1 MDIVTQGVLGAAL
14 AQSAAKKEHVRL
26 ATIIGLVAGVIAD
39 ADILIR
45 SASDPLLSLE
55 FHRHFTHS
63 IFFIPFGAAIA
74 FLLLWP
80 FLRNKLSAACLY
92 LYCFMGFSLSGFID
106 ACTSYGTYLLW
117 PLIDERISWHIISIV
132 DPVFTITLIAA
143 IVIGYKKTSSNFS
156 RIGLVLAG
164 FYLLFTFSQ
173 MHRAEKSIIDLAA
186 QRGHTI
192 EKIIVKPTIGNALLW
207 RSVYLSNDTF
217 YVDAVRAGLS
227 KRIYQGD
234 SIKQFNMAETFPELD
249 TNSLLA
255 EDIQRFEIFSDNYV
269 SQYPGRPE
277 ILGDV
282 RYSMKPLW
290 GIEMNLDDTS
300 QHVKFDNYRD
310 ASKVIKQKFIN
321 MLLNRTI
328 KEERLSE
335 DAL

>member
-14 AQSAAKKEHVRL
+14 AQTAAKKEHVRL

-55 FHRHFTHS
+55 FHRHFSHS
-63 IFFIPFGAAIA
+63 IFFIPVGAGLA

-80 FLRNKLSAACLY
+80 FLRKKLSAAYLY
-92 LYCFMGFSLSGFID
+92 LYCFMGYLLSGFID
-106 ACTSYGTYLLW
+106 ACTSYGTNLLW
-117 PLIDERISWHIISIV
+117 PLINTRISWHIISIV
-132 DPVFTITLIAA
+132 DPVFTIILIAA
-143 IVIGYKKTSSNFS
+143 IIAGYKKLSSSFS
-156 RIGLVLAG
+156 RIGLLLAG
-164 FYLLFTFSQ
+164 FYLLFTFTQ
-173 MHRAEKSIIDLAA
+173 MNRAEDSIIELAG

-192 EKIIVKPTIGNALLW
+192 EKIIVKPTIGNSLLW

-217 YVDAVRAGLS
+217 YIDAVRVGLS

-234 SIKQFNMAETFPELD
+234 AIKQFNMAETFPDLD
-249 TNSLLA
+249 TNSQLV

-282 RYSMKPLW
+282 RYSMNPIGITPLW
-290 GIEMNLDDTS
+290 GIEMNLDDTN

-310 ASKVIKQKFIN
+310 ASKQVKQQFID
-321 MLLNRTI
+321 MLLNRDI
-328 KEERLSE
+328 
-335 DAL
+335 D

>member
-1 MDIVTQGVLGAAL
+1 MDIVTQGILGAAL
-14 AQSAAKKEHVRL
+14 AQSAAKKEHIRL

-63 IFFIPFGAAIA
+63 IFFIPVGAGIA

-80 FLRNKLSAACLY
+80 FLRKKLPAAYLY
-92 LYCFMGFSLSGFID
+92 LYCFMGYLLSGFID

-117 PLIDERISWHIISIV
+117 PLIDARISWHIISII
-132 DPVFTITLIAA
+132 DPVFTLTLIAA
-143 IVIGYKKTSSNFS
+143 IIIGYKKLSSRFS

-164 FYLLFTFSQ
+164 VYLLFTFSQ
-173 MHRAEKSIIDLAA
+173 MNRAENSIIELAA

-192 EKIIVKPTIGNALLW
+192 EKIIVKPTIGNSLLW

-217 YVDAVRAGLS
+217 YIDAVRAGLA

-234 SIKQFNMAETFPELD
+234 SIKQFDMTDTFPELD
-249 TNSLLA
+249 ANSLLA

-282 RYSMKPLW
+282 RYSMNPISIKPLW

-310 ASKVIKQKFIN
+310 ASKEVKQQFID
-321 MLLNRTI
+321 MLLNKAI
-328 KEERLSE
+328 NEK
-335 DAL
+335 

>member
-1 MDIVTQGVLGAAL
+1 MDIVTQAVLGAAL

-39 ADILIR
+39 VDILIR

-63 IFFIPFGAAIA
+63 IFFIPVGAGIA

-80 FLRNKLSAACLY
+80 FLRKKLSAAYLY
-92 LYCFMGFSLSGFID
+92 LYCFMGYLLSGFID

-117 PLIDERISWHIISIV
+117 PLINARISWHIISII
-132 DPVFTITLIAA
+132 DPVFTFILIAA
-143 IVIGYKKTSSNFS
+143 IIVGYKKLSSSFG

-173 MHRAEKSIIDLAA
+173 MNRAENSIIELAA

-192 EKIIVKPTIGNALLW
+192 EKIIVKPTIGNSLLW
-207 RSVYLSNDTF
+207 RSVYLSNNTF
-217 YVDAVRAGLS
+217 YIDAVRTGLS

-234 SIKQFNMAETFPELD
+234 SIKQFSLTETFPDLD

-255 EDIQRFEIFSDNYV
+255 EDIQRFEIFSDDYV

-282 RYSMKPLW
+282 RYSMNPIGIKALW
-290 GIEMNLDDTS
+290 GIEMNPDDAS

-310 ASKVIKQKFIN
+310 ASKEVKQQFID
-321 MLLNRTI
+321 MLLNRAI
-328 KEERLSE
+328 NEN
-335 DAL
+335 

>member
-26 ATIIGLVAGVIAD
+26 ATIIGIVAGVIAD

-45 SASDPLLSLE
+45 SSSDPLLSLE

-63 IFFIPFGAAIA
+63 IFFIPIGAGIA

-80 FLRNKLSAACLY
+80 FFRNKLSAKHLY
-92 LYCFMGFSLSGFID
+92 LYSFMGYSLSGFID
-106 ACTSYGTYLLW
+106 ACTSYGTNLLW
-117 PLIDERISWHIISIV
+117 PLIDTRISWHIISII
-132 DPVFTITLIAA
+132 DPVFTIILIVA
-143 IVIGYKKTSSNFS
+143 IIAGVKKRSSRFS
-156 RIGLVLAG
+156 RIGLLLAG
-164 FYLLFTFSQ
+164 CYLLFTFTQ
-173 MHRAEKSIIDLAA
+173 MNRAEDSIIDLAE

-192 EKIIVKPTIGNALLW
+192 EKIIVKPTIGNAVLW
-207 RSVYLSNDTF
+207 RAVYLSNDTF
-217 YVDAVRAGLS
+217 YIDAVRTGLS

-234 SIKQFNMAETFPELD
+234 AIKQFNLSETFPKLD
-249 TNSLLA
+249 TNSQLA

-282 RYSMKPLW
+282 RYSMNPIGSTPLW
-290 GIEMNLDDTS
+290 GIEMNTNDTN

-310 ASKVIKQKFIN
+310 ASKQVKQQFID
-321 MLLNRTI
+321 MLLNREI
-328 KEERLSE
+328 NE
-335 DAL
+335 

>member
-1 MDIVTQGVLGAAL
+1 MDIVTQAVLGAAL
-14 AQSAAKKEHVRL
+14 AQTAAKKEHVRL

-55 FHRHFTHS
+55 FHRHFSHS
-63 IFFIPFGAAIA
+63 IFFIPVGAGLA

-80 FLRNKLSAACLY
+80 FLRKKLTAAYLY
-92 LYCFMGFSLSGFID
+92 LYCFMGYLLSGFID
-106 ACTSYGTYLLW
+106 ACTSYGTNLLW
-117 PLIDERISWHIISIV
+117 PLINARISWHIISII
-132 DPVFTITLIAA
+132 DPVFTITLIVA
-143 IVIGYKKTSSNFS
+143 IIAGYKKLSSSFS
-156 RIGLVLAG
+156 RIGLLLAG

-173 MHRAEKSIIDLAA
+173 MNRAEDSIIELAA

-192 EKIIVKPTIGNALLW
+192 EKIIVKPTIGNSLLW

-217 YVDAVRAGLS
+217 YIDAVRAGLS

-234 SIKQFNMAETFPELD
+234 AIKQFNMAETFPDLD
-249 TNSLLA
+249 TNSQLV

-282 RYSMKPLW
+282 RYSMNPIGITPLW
-290 GIEMNLDDTS
+290 GIEMNLDDTN

-310 ASKVIKQKFIN
+310 ASKQVKQQFID
-321 MLLNRTI
+321 MLLNRDI
-328 KEERLSE
+328 DE
-335 DAL
+335 

>member
-1 MDIVTQGVLGAAL
+1 MDIVTQAVLGATV

-26 ATIIGLVAGVIAD
+26 ATFIGLIAGVIAD
-39 ADILIR
+39 ADVLIR
-45 SASDPLLSLE
+45 SSSDPLLSLE

-63 IFFIPFGAAIA
+63 IFFIPIGAGIA

-80 FLRNKLSAACLY
+80 FLRNKLSAAYLY
-92 LYCFMGFSLSGFID
+92 LYCFMGYLLSGFID

-117 PLIDERISWHIISIV
+117 PLIDARISWHIISII

-143 IVIGYKKTSSNFS
+143 IMIGYKKLSSSFS

-173 MHRAEKSIIDLAA
+173 MNRAEESIIELAE

-192 EKIIVKPTIGNALLW
+192 EKIIVKPTIGNSLLW
-207 RSVYLSNDTF
+207 RSVYLSNSVI
-217 YVDAVRAGLS
+217 YVDAIRAGLS
-227 KRIYQGD
+227 KRIYQGE
-234 SIKQFNMAETFPELD
+234 SIKQFNMKEVFPNID
-249 TNSLLA
+249 SNSTLA
-255 EDIQRFEIFSDNYV
+255 NDIQRFTHFSDSYV

-282 RYSMKPLW
+282 RYSMNPISVIPLW
-290 GIEMNLDDTS
+290 GIEMNTNDTN
-300 QHVKFDNYRD
+300 QHVKFNNYRD
-310 ASKVIKQKFIN
+310 TSKQVKLQFID

-328 KEERLSE
+328 NE
-335 DAL
+335 

>member
-1 MDIVTQGVLGAAL
+1 MDIVTQSVLGAAL
-14 AQSAAKKEHVRL
+14 AQSVAKKEHVRL
-26 ATIIGLVAGVIAD
+26 ATLIGLVAGVISD

-63 IFFIPFGAAIA
+63 IFFIPVGAAIA

-80 FLRNKLSAACLY
+80 FLRHKLPATY
-92 LYCFMGFSLSGFID
+92 LYFYCFLGYSLSGFID

-117 PLIDERISWHIISIV
+117 PLSNTRISWHIISIV

-143 IVIGYKKTSSNFS
+143 VIIGYKKRSSIFG

-164 FYLLFTFSQ
+164 VYLLFAFAQ
-173 MHRAEKSIIDLAA
+173 MNRAEQAILDLAE

-192 EKIIVKPTIGNALLW
+192 EKIIVKPTMGNTLLW
-207 RSVYLSNDTF
+207 RSVYLSDDIF

-234 SIKQFNMAETFPELD
+234 SIRQFNMTQTFPALD
-249 TNSLLA
+249 TNSALA
-255 EDIQRFEIFSDNYV
+255 EDIQRFETFSDNYV

-282 RYSMKPLW
+282 RYSMNPIGITPLW
-290 GIEMNLDDTS
+290 GIEMNLNDTS

-310 ASKVIKQKFIN
+310 ASKAVKQQFIN
-321 MLLNRTI
+321 MLFNRAI
-328 KEERLSE
+328 NE
-335 DAL
+335 

>member
-14 AQSAAKKEHVRL
+14 AQSAAKKEHIRL

-45 SASDPLLSLE
+45 SSSDPLLSLE

-63 IFFIPFGAAIA
+63 IFFIPVGAGIA

-80 FLRNKLSAACLY
+80 FLRNKLSAAYLY
-92 LYCFMGFSLSGFID
+92 LYCFMGYSLSGFID

-117 PLIDERISWHIISIV
+117 PLIDARISWHIISII
-132 DPVFTITLIAA
+132 DPVFTFILITA
-143 IVIGYKKTSSNFS
+143 IIVGYKKLSSSFG
-156 RIGLVLAG
+156 RVGLVLAG

-173 MHRAEKSIIDLAA
+173 MNRAENSIIELAA

-192 EKIIVKPTIGNALLW
+192 EKIIVKPTIGNSLLW
-207 RSVYLSNDTF
+207 RSVYLSNNIF
-217 YVDAVRAGLS
+217 YIDAVRAGLS

-234 SIKQFNMAETFPELD
+234 SIKQFKLTEIFPELD
-249 TNSLLA
+249 SNSLLA
-255 EDIQRFEIFSDNYV
+255 EDIQRFEFFSDYYV

-282 RYSMKPLW
+282 RYSMNPIGIKALW

-300 QHVKFDNYRD
+300 QHVKFDNYRGG
-310 ASKVIKQKFIN
+310 SKGLKQQFIN
-321 MLLNRTI
+321 MLLNRSI
-328 KEERLSE
+328 DEK
-335 DAL
+335 

>member
-63 IFFIPFGAAIA
+63 IFFIPVGAGIA

-80 FLRNKLSAACLY
+80 FLRNKLPAVYLY
-92 LYCFMGFSLSGFID
+92 LYCFMGYLLSGFID

-117 PLIDERISWHIISIV
+117 PLIDARISWHIISII
-132 DPVFTITLIAA
+132 DPIFTLTLIAA
-143 IVIGYKKTSSNFS
+143 IIIGYKKLSSSFS
-156 RIGLVLAG
+156 RIGLVFAG
-164 FYLLFTFSQ
+164 VYLLFTFSQ
-173 MHRAEKSIIDLAA
+173 MNRAEDSIIELAA

-192 EKIIVKPTIGNALLW
+192 EKIIVKPTIGNSLLW

-217 YVDAVRAGLS
+217 YIDAVRAGLS

-234 SIKQFNMAETFPELD
+234 SINHFDMTKTFPELD
-249 TNSLLA
+249 INSLLA
-255 EDIQRFEIFSDNYV
+255 EDIQRFETFSDNYV

-282 RYSMKPLW
+282 RYSMNPIGITPLW
-290 GIEMNLDDTS
+290 GIEMNLGDTS

-310 ASKVIKQKFIN
+310 ASKQLKQQFID
-321 MLLNRTI
+321 MLLNRDI
-328 KEERLSE
+328 N
-335 DAL
+335 D

>member
-1 MDIVTQGVLGAAL
+1 MDILTQGVLGAAL

-63 IFFIPFGAAIA
+63 IFFIPIGAGIA

-80 FLRNKLSAACLY
+80 FLRNKLSAAYLY
-92 LYCFMGFSLSGFID
+92 LYCFMGYLLSGFID

-117 PLIDERISWHIISIV
+117 PLIDARISWHIISII
-132 DPVFTITLIAA
+132 DPVFTITLIVA
-143 IVIGYKKTSSNFS
+143 IIIGYKKLNSSFS

-164 FYLLFTFSQ
+164 GYLLFAFSQ
-173 MHRAEKSIIDLAA
+173 MNRAEESIIELAA
-186 QRGHTI
+186 QRGHTV

-207 RSVYLSNDTF
+207 RSVYLSNDIF
-217 YVDAVRAGLS
+217 YIDAARVGLS

-234 SIKQFNMAETFPELD
+234 SIKQFKLTETFPELD
-249 TNSLLA
+249 ANSLLA

-269 SQYPGRPE
+269 SQYPGKPMV
-277 ILGDV
+277 LGDV
-282 RYSMKPLW
+282 RYSMNPIGITPLW
-290 GIEMNLDDTS
+290 GIEMNLVDTN

-310 ASKVIKQKFIN
+310 ASKKVKQQFID
-321 MLLNRTI
+321 MLLNRAI
-328 KEERLSE
+328 SVE
-335 DAL
+335 

>member
-14 AQSAAKKEHVRL
+14 AQSAAKKEHIRL

-63 IFFIPFGAAIA
+63 IFFIPVGAGIA

-80 FLRNKLSAACLY
+80 FLRKKLSAAYLY
-92 LYCFMGFSLSGFID
+92 LYCFMGYSLSGFID

-117 PLIDERISWHIISIV
+117 PLIDARISWHIISII
-132 DPVFTITLIAA
+132 DPVFTLTLITA
-143 IVIGYKKTSSNFS
+143 IIFGYKKLSSRFS

-164 FYLLFTFSQ
+164 VYLLFTFAQ
-173 MHRAEKSIIDLAA
+173 MNRAEDSIIEMAE

-192 EKIIVKPTIGNALLW
+192 EKIIVKPTIGNSLLW

-217 YVDAVRAGLS
+217 HVDAVRVGLS

-234 SIKQFNMAETFPELD
+234 SIRQFKLTETFPELD
-249 TNSLLA
+249 ANSLLA
-255 EDIQRFEIFSDNYV
+255 EDIKRFEIFSDNYV

-277 ILGDV
+277 VLGDV
-282 RYSMKPLW
+282 RYSMNPTGLTPLW
-290 GIEMNLDDTS
+290 GIEMNLGNTS

-310 ASKVIKQKFIN
+310 ASKELKQQFIN
-321 MLLNRTI
+321 MLLGKPING
-328 KEERLSE
+328 L
-335 DAL
+335 